1 MKLLFICN
9 IGQNRSKTAA
19 EIFSKSYETKYFGI
33 YIEYSKKAK
42 ELLDWADVVFVME
55 EHQRK
60 FIADNYPKQYI
71 TKRIL
76 NLEIIDSYKYN
87 QPELIKIL
95 KERVNDWL
103 KKIK

>member
-19 EIFSKSYETKYFGI
+19 ELFSKNYETKYFGI
-33 YIEYSKKAK
+33 YAEGSKKAK

-76 NLEIIDSYKYN
+76 NLEIIDSYRYN